1 MASTFSAPTAQFTAS
16 IAGQPADV
24 ALTAYADRL
33 MVVCTQLGT
42 LGAVL
47 AAEREPSLGSGP
59 TYRVD
64 TLLGRRDDPLPELAA
79 RQLAERLA
87 EAGCDR
93 PLLLCLA
100 LAKGA
105 LTPAAVGEL
114 IDAVLQHPVWAAAGQ
129 GAAAAQQQQ
138 PPAP

>member
-1 MASTFSAPTAQFTAS
+1 MAAFPAPTAQFTAQ
-16 IAGQPADV
+16 IGGQPAYL

-47 AAEREPSLGSGP
+47 AAERETSLGSGP

-87 EAGCDR
+87 DAGCDR

-105 LTPAAVGEL
+105 LTPAAVAEL
-114 IDAVLQHPVWAAAGQ
+114 IDAVLQHPVWAAQG
-129 GAAAAQQQQ
+129 GAAAAQQ
-138 PPAP
+138 PAAP